1 MIWEVTREGSK
12 SCSWNS
18 NVNNLSRGT
27 YTVSRAYNVS
37 SAQAI
42 STFTSASYLSSK
54 LLYILR
60 LSIATHS
67 NRPTWPGSHISAP
80 SSEETLQQ
88 NSSFFSSPS
97 YSSLRPPSH
106 LDIPLPLPA
115 PRSER
120 KPKLLLYPSSPMSM
134 MKLGWASWTPGDS
147 TVLTLQRS

>member
-1 MIWEVTREGSK
+1 MIWEGTREGSE

-60 LSIATHS
+60 LSIVTHS
-67 NRPTWPGSHISAP
+67 HRPTWPGSRTSAS
-80 SSEETLQQ
+80 SSEGTLQQ
-88 NSSFFSSPS
+88 NSSFSSSPS

-106 LDIPLPLPA
+106 LDIPRSLPT
-115 PRSER
+115 PRSG
-120 KPKLLLYPSSPMSM
+120 KKQKLLLYPSSPMSM
-134 MKLGWASWTPGDS
+134 TKLDWASWTLGDS